1 MQVDFTIIGGGIV
14 GISTALH
21 LIERQPGASILVL
34 DKEQVLAAHQTGHN
48 SGVIHAGV
56 YYAPGSLKARFCR
69 EGLVA
74 TKNFCQQHGLPFET
88 CGKLIVATN
97 EIELARMGALYKR
110 AQENG
115 LSIERLDDTELRR
128 REPRIVGKGALFV
141 SETGIVDYTAVTQA
155 MAEDFRV
162 AGGVIEL
169 GNAVLN
175 IREEPETV
183 ILETETGTIR
193 SRYLIACAGLMAD
206 RLAAMCGLAD
216 DFQIVPFRGE
226 YFRLPPAK
234 DDIVRHLIYPVPDPA
249 LPFLGVHLTR
259 MIGGFVT
266 VGPNAVLAMKRE
278 GYRKSDFSLRDVAQ
292 MVSYRGFWNVLRRN
306 LRSGIDEM
314 RNSLFKRQYLALCQK
329 YCPEL
334 TEDDLLPYPAGVRAQ
349 AVLPDGTLVHDF
361 LIKSTAR
368 TMHVCNAPSPAAT
381 SAMPIGKYIV
391 ETAMKNF
398 QLPSD
403 SSKSQS
409 ALLAHGGVV

>member
-56 YYAPGSLKARFCR
+56 YYATGSLKARFCR

-278 GYRKSDFSLRDVAQ
+278 GYRKSDFNLRDVAQ

>member
-278 GYRKSDFSLRDVAQ
+278 GYRKSDFNLRDVAQ

>member
-278 GYRKSDFSLRDVAQ
+278 GYRKSDFNLRDVAQ

-398 QLPSD
+398 QLPD
-403 SSKSQS
+403 GSSKSQS

>member
-398 QLPSD
+398 QLPD
-403 SSKSQS
+403 GSSKSQS

>member
-74 TKNFCQQHGLPFET
+74 TKNFCEQHGLPFET

-278 GYRKSDFSLRDVAQ
+278 GYRKSDFNLRDVAQ

>member
-115 LSIERLDDTELRR
+115 LSIERLDDNELRR

-169 GNAVLN
+169 GNGVLN

-278 GYRKSDFSLRDVAQ
+278 GYRKSDFNLRDVAQ

>member
-21 LIERQPGASILVL
+21 LIERQPGVSILVL

-278 GYRKSDFSLRDVAQ
+278 GYRKSDFNLRDVAQ